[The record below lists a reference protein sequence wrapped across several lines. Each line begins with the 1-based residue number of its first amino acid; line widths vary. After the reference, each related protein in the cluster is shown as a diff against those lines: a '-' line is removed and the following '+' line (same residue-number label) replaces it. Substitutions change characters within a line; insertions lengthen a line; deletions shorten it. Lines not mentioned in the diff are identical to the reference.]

1 MASAVPAAS
10 GQGAEVA
17 RPVENRAATRTIT
30 LHRASAIEAARGRG
44 LGIIRNLSTQGA
56 MVETIVPLAVDDALD
71 LVVAT
76 GVRIPAR
83 VRWVRDG
90 RAGLEFERKTPLSH
104 VLDRSGGGEA
114 ELRRRMPRLTIA
126 QPVAITDA
134 SGTWQG
140 TTIDISTHGLRLA
153 CDDPLALGRVRLD
166 LPGLPPIGARVL
178 RRQRTHY
185 GCLFDRPFGMAD
197 VTAWL
202 HEVERR

>member
-1 MASAVPAAS
+1 MVSAVPAAS
-10 GQGAEVA
+10 GPGAEVA

-90 RAGLEFERKTPLSH
+90 RAGLEFER
-104 VLDRSGGGEA
+104 
-114 ELRRRMPRLTIA
+114 RRRCRTCWTA
-126 QPVAITDA
+126 AA
-134 SGTWQG
+134 
-140 TTIDISTHGLRLA
+140 A
-153 CDDPLALGRVRLD
+153 
-166 LPGLPPIGARVL
+166 AR
-178 RRQRTHY
+178 RSCAG
-185 GCLFDRPFGMAD
+185 GCRG
-197 VTAWL
+197 
-202 HEVERR
+202 